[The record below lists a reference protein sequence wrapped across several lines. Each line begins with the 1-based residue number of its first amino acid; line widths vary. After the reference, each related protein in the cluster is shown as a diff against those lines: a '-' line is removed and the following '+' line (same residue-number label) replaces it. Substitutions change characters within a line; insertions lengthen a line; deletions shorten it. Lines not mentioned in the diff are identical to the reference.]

1 MRDVEEVADEVKFG
15 KRGGPAHLL
24 VLQWSLI
31 QLSDI
36 SVSQISMFDMCH
48 HQFNKHERYD
58 GSQEQSY
65 LRSRRERLESET
77 VAQ

>member
-24 VLQWSLI
+24 VARWSLI
-31 QLSDI
+31 QLPDI
-36 SVSQISMFDMCH
+36 SASQISMFDMCC
-48 HQFNKHERYD
+48 HQFNKHERCD